1 MYNGCPLFVFCWFS
15 KLILEFFYPLDRR
28 QFVDKTH
35 IQNGLP

>member
-1 MYNGCPLFVFCWFS
+1 
-15 KLILEFFYPLDRR
+15 LILEFFYPLDRR